1 MAFKDSGRV
10 GVGLPGVLA
19 ALLVSGCAATAVK
32 QSEKDTLAIEDYR
45 KAVEDFVDLDNLR
58 KLLTVDVA
66 LSRSEVVGD
75 SVERRL
81 HMLSGHCDGKGVFE
95 VLFKLSVCE
104 DAYEMWKQD
113 IRYRLGKGLPCRHSP
128 AEGEEAVVAGRVYPL
143 GKRAAGRVPLEA
155 GMIDW
160 DSLAAR
166 VRFVSDKGKCD
177 REVVI
182 PLSHFSPKEYGFGPK
197 KFVSGR
203 NEWGFP
209 LWGMNRLFDLP
220 ADEFRWRDERGDG
233 ESSYYYLEIGDLDCD
248 ESDALMFDYP
258 EIDIVRNEYEVDEKM
273 KAVAEKLA
281 SDMLPVPGGNAKL
294 CRYEVTRAQWNCVM
308 GIEGAPDASGSLPA
322 SGVSWYECKEFMARL
337 NAVALKYGLPLM
349 FRFPTTDE
357 WVAAQFREEE
367 SLSDEEILDRA
378 WLAENS
384 SGVLHDV
391 GSKTPNRYGFCD
403 MMGNVWEWC
412 EEGNFEDRWVEGC
425 GYKTDIERLRESS
438 QAFSVNRPY
447 IHEAGKGLRVA
458 CEDAASHSSKKKKP
472 RRTWKGFGIL
482 SPETR

>member
-1 MAFKDSGRV
+1 MMAFKDGERV
-10 GVGLPGVLA
+10 CVGFLSVLT
-19 ALLVSGCAATAVK
+19 LLLMSGCAAMAVK
-32 QSEKDTLAIEDYR
+32 QSEDITLEIEDYR

-75 SVERRL
+75 TVERRL
-81 HMLSGHCDGKGVFE
+81 HMRSGCCDGRGVFE

-104 DAYEMWKQD
+104 DAYEMWKHHV
-113 IRYRLGKGLPCRHSP
+113 RGKLGKGLPCRHSLV
-128 AEGEEAVVAGRVYPL
+128 EGEEVVIAGRVYPL
-143 GKRAAGRVPLEA
+143 KKTATGRVSIEA

-182 PLSHFSPKEYGFGPK
+182 PLSHFSPKEYSFGPK

-203 NEWGFP
+203 NEWGYP
-209 LWGMNRLFDLP
+209 LWGMNRLFDL
-220 ADEFRWRDERGDG
+220 AAGEFRWRDERGDG
-233 ESSYYYLEIGDLDCD
+233 ESSYYYLEMSDLDYD
-248 ESDALMFDYP
+248 ESDALLFDDL
-258 EIDIVRNEYEVDEKM
+258 EIDIVRNEYEADEKM

-281 SDMLPVPGGNAKL
+281 SDMLPVPDNSVKL

-308 GIEGAPDASGSLPA
+308 GIKGEPDASDTLPVD
-322 SGVSWYECKEFMARL
+322 GVSWYECKEFIARL
-337 NAVALKYGLPLM
+337 NAVALKYDLPLM
-349 FRFPTTDE
+349 FRFPTADE

-367 SLSDEEILDRA
+367 RLSDDDILDRA

-384 SGVLHDV
+384 SGVLHEV
-391 GSKTPNRYGFCD
+391 GCKTPNRLGFYD

-412 EEGNFEDRWVEGC
+412 EEGNCKDRWVEGC
-425 GYKTDIERLRESS
+425 GYESNVERLRESS

-447 IHEAGKGLRVA
+447 IHEAGVGLRVA
-458 CEDAASHSSKKKKP
+458 CEDVITCEDAK
-472 RRTWKGFGIL
+472 R
-482 SPETR
+482 